1 VRYFPRIAHSRTTAA
16 LLAVVLSLG
25 ATTAATADSD
35 DLKDEQRRVEKLIKG
50 AKKDLDH
57 SSARLTRA
65 NSRLATARTQLSTA
79 RTELATARG
88 KLQVAEERDARMQAA
103 LEEAELELKDAEADL
118 EQGRRDRDDQRQS
131 VVDTVNDIYM
141 EGDPNLTA
149 FSSLL
154 DAESTEELT
163 RRNGVSE
170 VVVSQETRALD
181 DLSAAEVLLEI
192 NEQRVEDARDDVA
205 EKRDAAAANL
215 VEKQQLEAEKESA
228 RESVRALVDE
238 RASARDEAR
247 KARASDL
254 RKLRKHEAQQK
265 RIEAELERLAREALR
280 RANNSQGA
288 SGPSDGVLRYPV
300 DTYITSPFGYRTHPI
315 YRYWGL
321 HDGIDFGGGCGVPLR
336 AAASGTVVSSYW
348 SDVYGHRL
356 VVDHGARAGVGLA
369 TIYNHAS
376 SYTVSPGTKV
386 SAGQVIGYQGNTGWS
401 TACHLHFT
409 VMANGRPVDPM
420 NWF

>member
-1 VRYFPRIAHSRTTAA
+1 VRHFPRIAPRRTTAA

-25 ATTAATADSD
+25 VMSAATADSD
-35 DLKDEQRRVEKLIKG
+35 HLKDKQRKVEKAIKG
-50 AKKDLDH
+50 AKKDLEH
-57 SSARLTRA
+57 SSARLARA
-65 NSRLATARTQLSTA
+65 TERLDAARSQLSTA
-79 RTELATARG
+79 RSELATARG
-88 KLQVAEERDARMQAA
+88 KVQVAEERDALMQ
-103 LEEAELELKDAEADL
+103 AELEQAEADL
-118 EQGRRDRDDQRQS
+118 AQAEEDLATGREDRDAQRAA
-131 VVDTVNDIYM
+131 VVTTVNDLYM
-141 EGDPNLTA
+141 EGDPNLVA

-170 VVVSQETRALD
+170 VVVGQETRALD
-181 DLSAAEVLLEI
+181 DLTAAEVLLQV
-192 NEQRVEDARDDVA
+192 NEDRVTEARDVVA
-205 EKRDAAAANL
+205 QKRESAAANL
-215 VEKQQLEAEKESA
+215 AEKQELESQKEAA
-228 RESVRALVDE
+228 RESVRTLVGE
-238 RASARDEAR
+238 RASARTEAR
-247 KARASDL
+247 KARKADVA
-254 RKLRKHEAQQK
+254 KLRKHEAQQK
-265 RIEAELERLAREALR
+265 RIEAELERLARRALR
-280 RANNSQGA
+280 Q
-288 SGPSDGVLRYPV
+288 SGGSGGSSDGVLRYPV

-315 YRYWGL
+315 YHYWGL

-348 SDVYGHRL
+348 SDVYGRRL
-356 VVDHGARAGVGLA
+356 VVNHGAHAGVGLA

-376 SYTVSPGTKV
+376 HYTVGVGTKV